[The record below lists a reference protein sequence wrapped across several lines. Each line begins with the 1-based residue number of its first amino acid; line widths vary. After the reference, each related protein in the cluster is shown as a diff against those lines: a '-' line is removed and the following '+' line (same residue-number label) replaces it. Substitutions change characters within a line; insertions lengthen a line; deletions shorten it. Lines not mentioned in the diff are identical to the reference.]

1 MTDTKKDAGLEPS
14 TRPIMSWALSDS
26 DYRLMVDAISDY
38 AIFCLDPNGYVLT
51 WNTGAERLKGYHAQ
65 EIIGRHFSVF
75 YPKSRSEERR
85 VGKEGV
91 STCRSRWSTE
101 DKTKTKQTQTRT
113 QSSQ

>member
-75 YPKSRSEERR
+75 YPQSRRSEEHTSELQSLMRYSYD
-85 VGKEGV
+85 VFVLKKTNTNTL
-91 STCRSRWSTE
+91 STNN
-101 DKTKTKQTQTRT
+101 
-113 QSSQ
+113 

>member
-1 MTDTKKDAGLEPS
+1 
-14 TRPIMSWALSDS
+14 MSWALSDS

-75 YPKSRSEERR
+75 YPQSRINESWPDHELRAARENGRSEEHTSELQSLMRISYA
-85 VGKEGV
+85 VFCLKKKN
-91 STCRSRWSTE
+91 
-101 DKTKTKQTQTRT
+101 KTYTTTDQH
-113 QSSQ
+113 